1 MMPATKITQVAN
13 SDLGGSLIA
22 KIHDECD
29 AILFLSRRKFF
40 FVAVC
45 PRAGRVSCLM
55 VLF

>member
-29 AILFLSRRKFF
+29 AILFLSRSKFF
-40 FVAVC
+40 SLLFA
-45 PRAGRVSCLM
+45 PGLAG
-55 VLF
+55 